1 MGATSKKLILKPPLT
16 LPMGQG
22 LFDDA
27 PPDMLGL
34 QKLLLPKHTLFVTKQ
49 HPTGEAE
56 MEVFLTVTSMSKDP
70 AWISPVSSVFIR
82 DSSSL
87 PPEGREGERSKN
99 CIFG

>member
-1 MGATSKKLILKPPLT
+1 MGATSKKLILINPLT

-22 LFDDA
+22 LFDDV

-34 QKLLLPKHTLFVTKQ
+34 QKLLGPKHTLFVTKQ

-56 MEVFLTVTSMSKDP
+56 MEIFLTVTSMSKDS

-82 DSSSL
+82 DSSPL
-87 PPEGREGERSKN
+87 PPEGREGDRGKN

>member
-1 MGATSKKLILKPPLT
+1 MGATSKKLILKTPLT

-22 LFDDA
+22 LFDDV

-34 QKLLLPKHTLFVTKQ
+34 QKLLLPKHTLFVTNQ

-56 MEVFLTVTSMSKDP
+56 MEVFLTVTSMYKNP

>member
-1 MGATSKKLILKPPLT
+1 
-16 LPMGQG
+16 MGQG
-22 LFDDA
+22 LFDDV

-34 QKLLLPKHTLFVTKQ
+34 QKPLLLKHTIFVTKQ

-82 DSSSL
+82 DRSPL
-87 PPEGREGERSKN
+87 PPECREGERSKN

>member
-1 MGATSKKLILKPPLT
+1 MGATSKKLILINPLT

-22 LFDDA
+22 LFDDV

-56 MEVFLTVTSMSKDP
+56 MEVFLTVITMSKDP

-82 DSSSL
+82 DCSSL
-87 PPEGREGERSKN
+87 PPEDREGERSKN

>member
-1 MGATSKKLILKPPLT
+1 MGATSKKLIPKTSGT

-22 LFDDA
+22 LFDDV

-34 QKLLLPKHTLFVTKQ
+34 RKLLLLKHTLFVTKQ

-82 DSSSL
+82 DRSPL

>member
-1 MGATSKKLILKPPLT
+1 
-16 LPMGQG
+16 
-22 LFDDA
+22 
-27 PPDMLGL
+27 
-34 QKLLLPKHTLFVTKQ
+34 
-49 HPTGEAE
+49 

-82 DSSSL
+82 DRSPL

>member
-1 MGATSKKLILKPPLT
+1 MGATSKKLILKTHLT

-22 LFDDA
+22 LFDDV

-56 MEVFLTVTSMSKDP
+56 MEVFLTVTSMPKDP

-82 DSSSL
+82 DRSPV